1 MEAHLQDG
9 RRSRVSGAGAVRLCR
24 LEELADGA
32 ARGFTVGAGAGR
44 TEIFVYREAERIWG
58 YRNSCPHVGTPLD
71 LAGDDFLS
79 LDGSHFLCHTHG
91 ATFRI
96 EDGFCI
102 AGPCKGE
109 SLKPVALR
117 FDDGWI
123 ALAATVVGR
132 PRSLGPSDDDAGE

>member
-1 MEAHLQDG
+1 MEAPLQMG
-9 RRSRVSGAGAVRLCR
+9 RRSGVSETAPLRLCP
-24 LEELADGA
+24 LEELEDGA
-32 ARGFTVGAGAGR
+32 ARGFVIGAGTER
-44 TEIFVYREAERIWG
+44 YEIFVYREGERLWG
-58 YRNSCPHVGTPLD
+58 YRNECPHVGTPLD
-71 LAGDDFLS
+71 MAEDDFLS

-117 FDDGWI
+117 LEAGWI
-123 ALAATVVGR
+123 ALG
-132 PRSLGPSDDDAGE
+132 